1 MSTLFDNVRMMVLD
15 LPVGSTTKG
24 MTCPDCGGGLHNDK
38 SFYVTRNEGGLLFI
52 CHRASCGVSGF
63 IPSRS
68 DGIRKPVPK
77 APKVYK
83 GSVRFTY
90 TNEMQTLRLKYHYN
104 KEQIL
109 LAELITRISL
119 KDGRYV
125 YPVTGMRGEDL
136 GVEAKTHGLVQYD
149 GPKSVLYP
157 AVLDAP
163 QLGVV
168 ARRNNNAIILVE
180 DVISAIK
187 CSIFQPSTGWL
198 IGTSLRDKEVK
209 YLKDNGITDVY
220 LWLDPDATHKAVKI
234 KRRYELFF
242 NKFVII
248 TSHKDPKDLTN
259 EELEEAW
266 GGKENTSSDTV

>member
-1 MSTLFDNVRMMVLD
+1 MSNLFDNIRMLALD
-15 LPVGSTTKG
+15 LPTGSTSKG
-24 MTCPDCGGGLHNDK
+24 LVCPDCSGGIHNDK
-38 SFYVTRNEGGLLFI
+38 SFYITRNEAGLLFI
-52 CHRASCGVSGF
+52 CHRASCGISGF
-63 IPSRS
+63 VPSRS

-77 APKVYK
+77 APKVYT
-83 GSVRFTY
+83 GSTRFTY
-90 TNEMQTLRLKYHYN
+90 HDEMETLRLKYGYN
-104 KEQIL
+104 EQQL
-109 LAELITRISL
+109 LVAELRTYVGE
-119 KDGRYV
+119 DGRYV
-125 YPVTGMRGEDL
+125 YHVYGLDGEDF
-136 GVEAKTHGLVQYD
+136 GVEVKTHGIVQFD

-157 AVLDAP
+157 SVLDAP
-163 QLGVV
+163 QLGI
-168 ARRNNNAIILVE
+168 AAHRWNESIILVE

-187 CSIFQPSTGWL
+187 CSIFEPTTGWL
-198 IGTSLRDKEVK
+198 IGTNLRDKEVK

-242 NKFVII
+242 NKFVIV